1 MSLLAEKL
9 NDKFEDFLKSL
20 TIDVMPDHYGLFGD
34 DVDTLEIPIN
44 VQKKGWRDI
53 LHKQCIE
60 KTNADPDKINIS
72 SDTVTWKTKIILKLL
87 KREILRYHLLLHC
100 RC

>member
-1 MSLLAEKL
+1 MRCVNEAFEQITKDTNQHCFEKCEFLEVSLLAEKL

-20 TIDVMPDHYGLFGD
+20 TIEVMPDHYGLFGD

-60 KTNADPDKINIS
+60 KS
-72 SDTVTWKTKIILKLL
+72 
-87 KREILRYHLLLHC
+87 
-100 RC
+100 

>member
-53 LHKQCIE
+53 LHK
-60 KTNADPDKINIS
+60 
-72 SDTVTWKTKIILKLL
+72 
-87 KREILRYHLLLHC
+87 
-100 RC
+100 